1 MTDCKLL
8 KDKSGKSRRIAYI
21 GFKSNRDASDA
32 LKKLNGSTIGIA
44 KLTVER
50 CKELKQILTDPKRN
64 TNKKNKTKNFL
75 SDKVDP
81 DLVDS
86 DDDDDEKVFWWS
98 LLKL

>member
-8 KDKSGKSRRIAYI
+8 KDKAGKSRRIAYI